1 MDLSL
6 QIPVMAWLV
15 SLLAN
20 ASRLLR
26 ENDTNQQK
34 LQLEKS
40 AAEKVS
46 RAKSELLANM
56 SHELRTPLNA
66 IIGFS
71 DMMQNEMFGPIPE
84 RYRDYARDIHQSGN
98 YLLNLINE
106 ILDLSKLEAGKL
118 ELRREEFDLSSAISF
133 AKQVVTSQ
141 AKKSEVQL
149 EHSIATA
156 LPLVRGDEMQI
167 RQVLINLLSNAVKF
181 TPKGGRVCIS
191 AAHNSHDGLTILV
204 QDTGIGMKSDQIA
217 KALEPFG
224 QIDSDHGR
232 KSKGTGLGLP
242 IAKRLIELHGGRL
255 IVDSVVNLGTTVKV
269 TFPAACCAGAA

>member
-6 QIPVMAWLV
+6 QLPMLAWLV

-26 ENDTNQQK
+26 ENDAHQQK
-34 LQLEKS
+34 LQLEKA
-40 AAEKVS
+40 AAEKTS
-46 RAKSELLANM
+46 RTKSEVLANM

-71 DMMQNEMFGPIPE
+71 DLMQNEKFGPIPE
-84 RYRDYARDIHQSGN
+84 RYRDYAHDIHQSGT
-98 YLLNLINE
+98 YLLKLINE
-106 ILDLSKLEAGKL
+106 ILDLSKLEAGKV
-118 ELRREEFDLSSAISF
+118 ELRQEEFDLSSAISF

-149 EHSIATA
+149 EQSITSE
-156 LPLVRGDEMQI
+156 LPLARGDEMQI

-181 TPKGGRVCIS
+181 TPKGGRVSIS
-191 AAHNSHDGLTILV
+191 AAHNPDDGFTILV

-217 KALEPFG
+217 KAFEPFG
-224 QIDSDHGR
+224 QIESELGR
-232 KSKGTGLGLP
+232 ETKGTGLGLP
-242 IAKRLIELHGGRL
+242 IAKRLVELHGGAL
-255 IVDSVVNLGTTVKV
+255 TLDSVVNLGTMVKV
-269 TFPAACCAGAA
+269 TFPSGCCAGAR